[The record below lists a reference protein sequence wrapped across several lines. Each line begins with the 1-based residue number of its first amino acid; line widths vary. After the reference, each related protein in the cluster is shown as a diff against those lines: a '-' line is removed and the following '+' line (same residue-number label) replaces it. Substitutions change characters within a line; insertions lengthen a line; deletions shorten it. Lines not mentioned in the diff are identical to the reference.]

1 MGLNVGIQDEESW
14 FTAIKLSGTDR
25 LKQAGA
31 WYTLIDKKGKE
42 HKFQASKWSEKLQDD
57 NFRELVY
64 EIMDEVNNPV
74 HYNKGGIE
82 CIQGI
87 QAVSTKEEFEGYLRG
102 NIIKYVWRYRYKDNL
117 KDLEKAKWYLNMLIS
132 EIKSK

>member
-1 MGLNVGIQDEESW
+1 MSIDDASPDEWDEVYKRFKENKSGLWPV
-14 FTAIKLSGTDR
+14 K
-25 LKQAGA
+25 
-31 WYTLIDKKGKE
+31 
-42 HKFQASKWSEKLQDD
+42 
-57 NFRELVY
+57 
-64 EIMDEVNNPV
+64 DEVNNPV

-87 QAVSTKEEFEGYLRG
+87 QAASTKEEFEGYLRG

>member
-1 MGLNVGIQDEESW
+1 MSIDDASPDEWDEVNR
-14 FTAIKLSGTDR
+14 KLR
-25 LKQAGA
+25 
-31 WYTLIDKKGKE
+31 KE
-42 HKFQASKWSEKLQDD
+42 KPFHIYGD
-57 NFRELVY
+57 

-87 QAVSTKEEFEGYLRG
+87 QAASTKEEFEGYLRG